1 MTARIGPYE
10 LDSIVTGDCRELAAA
25 LPHESVDLVLTDPP
39 YGIDYQMTAPGK
51 ITHDRRNT
59 QRTFGADKL
68 DTSWLLDAYRI
79 LKPNRCA
86 FVFTRWDVLQ
96 TWKDAAEAA
105 GFVMSQRLIWD
116 KSHFGSG
123 DLRYYGSQTEDV
135 LFLRKGA
142 PVMQWEGR
150 KGNVYKTATRAYFP
164 ERSDLH
170 PTQKPES
177 LAREWIQDTTQPGQ
191 IVVDFFSGSGTFAAA
206 AKQTGRRFLAFE
218 LRADYA
224 DISRQRLH
232 NTQVPLFVPA
242 PEQATLF
249 EVTA

>member
-1 MTARIGPYE
+1 MLGPFE
-10 LDSIVTGDCRELAAA
+10 LDSIVTGDARELAAA
-25 LPHESVDLVLTDPP
+25 IPDESVDLVLTDPP
-39 YGIDYQMTAPGK
+39 YGIGYKMTAPGK
-51 ITHDRRNT
+51 ITHDVRRT
-59 QRTFGADKL
+59 QRSFGADEL
-68 DTSWLLDAYRI
+68 DTSWLADAYRI

-86 FVFTRWDVLQ
+86 FVFTRWDVL
-96 TWKDAAEAA
+96 TIWKEAAELA
-105 GFVMSQRLIWD
+105 GFAMSQRLIWD

-150 KGNVYKTATRAYFP
+150 KGNICKTPNRNFYP

-191 IVVDFFSGSGTFAAA
+191 IVVDFFSGSGTFAVA

-224 DISRQRLH
+224 ELSRQRLH
-232 NTQVPLFVPA
+232 NTQTPLFVPK
-242 PEQATLF
+242 PEQAAMF
-249 EVTA
+249 AAV